1 MPDHEKMAI
10 AARLHVLLRRRL
22 GRVTDVEWMVKSIDY
37 AREVVRVSRAAP
49 YAELHEWADRL
60 EAALVSTPASMPLRH
75 PVLAPAGA
83 TPSSAR
89 RYVNSIR

>member
-1 MPDHEKMAI
+1 MPDHEKIAI

-22 GRVTDVEWMVKSIDY
+22 GRVTDVEWMVKSADY

-60 EAALVSTPASMPLRH
+60 EAAVVTQPDAPLRH

-83 TPSSAR
+83 PPSTR
-89 RYVNSIR
+89 RYVNTIR

>member
-1 MPDHEKMAI
+1 MPDHEKIAI

-22 GRVTDVEWMVKSIDY
+22 GRVTDVEWMVKSADY

-60 EAALVSTPASMPLRH
+60 EAAVVTPPSVPVPH

-83 TPSSAR
+83 QPSASR
-89 RYVNSIR
+89 RYVSSIR